1 MIRKLLLLVGLSVLL
16 SASSA
21 SAATIVLLSSTGTL
35 ATANTVFEQSFVYDP
50 LTMGNTL
57 VVQTYGYGGS
67 SNAPGGTNATGTTI
81 LNGGFDP
88 MIALFAGGDGGNGAR
103 ISLNDD
109 GVCGAGA
116 GAIDFGV
123 CFDSTL
129 VFNGLAAGTYTLAL
143 TAFANFPPVTES
155 GLYSGGGSFVDINQ
169 HQRTSAFAV
178 DVVAP
183 NAAAV
188 PEPASLTLLGLGLA
202 SMGARRW
209 RQRKG

>member
-21 SAATIVLLSSTGTL
+21 SAATIVLLSSTGNFETP
-35 ATANTVFEQSFVYDP
+35 NDVFEQSFVYDP
-50 LTMGNTL
+50 LTMGNTV
-57 VVQTYGYGGS
+57 VVQSYGYGGS
-67 SNAPGGTNATGTTI
+67 SNATGGTNATGTI
-81 LNGGFDP
+81 ISAGGFDP
-88 MIALFAGGDGGNGAR
+88 IVALFSGGIGDNGAR
-103 ISLNDD
+103 INFNDD
-109 GVCGAGA
+109 GTCGPGMGATDAG
-116 GAIDFGV
+116 I
-123 CFDSTL
+123 CFDSRL

-143 TAFANFPPVTES
+143 TVFPNFPPATE
-155 GLYSGGGSFVDINQ
+155 GGAYGAGAAAFSN
-169 HQRTSAFAV
+169 RTNAFAV

-209 RQRKG
+209 RQRKS